1 MIIINLTIY
10 IFLKH
15 LNLLVIL
22 IYVILLHNLS
32 LSLSV

>member
-1 MIIINLTIY
+1 MTLFWLFIIY
-10 IFLKH
+10 
-15 LNLLVIL
+15 NLLDIL